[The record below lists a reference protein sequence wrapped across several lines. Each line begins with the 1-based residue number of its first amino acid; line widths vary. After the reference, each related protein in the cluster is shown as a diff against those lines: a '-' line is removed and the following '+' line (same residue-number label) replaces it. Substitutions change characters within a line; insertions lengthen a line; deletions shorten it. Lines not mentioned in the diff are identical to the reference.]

1 MYAGGNAAL
10 ASAEM
15 MSPRGV
21 PRRGFGMPGRLGAGV
36 STVAV
41 GIGHPVKKGRVAAD
55 QRTVEDFCR
64 THGVREM
71 SIFGSALRDDFGPE
85 SDIDVLVE
93 FLPQTRTSLFRLVDM
108 QDELTG
114 IFGRQVDLV
123 TKPSL
128 HPYIRDNVLRSRKV
142 IYVATR

>member
-1 MYAGGNAAL
+1 
-10 ASAEM
+10 
-15 MSPRGV
+15 MSV
-21 PRRGFGMPGRLGAGV
+21 
-36 STVAV
+36 
-41 GIGHPVKKGRVAAD
+41 
-55 QRTVEDFCR
+55 
-64 THGVREM
+64 
-71 SIFGSALRDDFGPE
+71 FGSVLRDDFGPE

-93 FLPQTRTSLFRLVDM
+93 FLPQIRTSLFRLVEM

-128 HPYIRDNVLRSRKV
+128 HPDIRDTVLRGREV

>member
-1 MYAGGNAAL
+1 
-10 ASAEM
+10 
-15 MSPRGV
+15 MSV
-21 PRRGFGMPGRLGAGV
+21 
-36 STVAV
+36 
-41 GIGHPVKKGRVAAD
+41 
-55 QRTVEDFCR
+55 
-64 THGVREM
+64 
-71 SIFGSALRDDFGPE
+71 FGSVLRDDFGPE

-93 FLPQTRTSLFRLVDM
+93 FLPQIRTSLFRLVDM

-128 HPYIRDNVLRSRKV
+128 HPYIRDNVLRSRQV

>member
-1 MYAGGNAAL
+1 M
-10 ASAEM
+10 
-15 MSPRGV
+15 
-21 PRRGFGMPGRLGAGV
+21 
-36 STVAV
+36 STVTV
-41 GIGHPVKKGRVAAD
+41 GIGHPVKKGRVVAD
-55 QRTVEDFCR
+55 QRAVEDFCR

-71 SIFGSALRDDFGPE
+71 SIFGSVLRDDFGSQ

-93 FLPQTRTSLFRLVDM
+93 FLPQIRTSLFRLVDM

-128 HPYIRDNVLRSRKV
+128 HPYIRDNVLRGREV